1 MLNILATLLGN
12 TLLYATPLIFAAL
25 GGVFSERSG
34 VVNIGL
40 EGMMT
45 IGAFGAAVV
54 SLSTGNPW
62 LGLLVGM
69 LAGGVLA
76 LLHAVASVSFRAD
89 QVVSGV
95 AINFMANGFSMFML
109 YKLYG
114 GGQSPHIETKLVKIA
129 IPGLAKI
136 PYIGDAVFNNYPTV
150 YLAFLATFLG
160 WLVLYKTAFGLRV
173 RAVGEHPLAVD
184 TVGVNV
190 YLIRYICV
198 VISGFLAGLGGA
210 AVSIGII
217 AEFTEVT
224 IAGQGFIALAAMIF
238 GKWTPWGA
246 LGACLFFGAANALD
260 AIGQSIG
267 LTKYVN
273 PAFFS
278 MLPYVL
284 TIIALV
290 GFIGRANAPAA
301 DGKPYEKGKHA

>member
-1 MLNILATLLGN
+1 MLAILATLLGN
-12 TLLYATPLIFAAL
+12 TLLYATPLTFAAL
-25 GGVFSERSG
+25 GGMFSERSG

-45 IGAFGAAVV
+45 MGAFVAAVI
-54 SLSTGNPW
+54 SIATGNPW
-62 LGLLVGM
+62 LGLF
-69 LAGGVLA
+69 LAGAAGGILA
-76 LLHAVASVSFRAD
+76 LLHAVASVTFRAD

-109 YKLYG
+109 YKIFG
-114 GGQSPHIETKLVKIA
+114 GGQTPHIQTKLVKLA
-129 IPGLAKI
+129 VPGLAKI
-136 PYIGDAVFNNYPTV
+136 PYFGEALFNNYPTV
-150 YLAFLATFLG
+150 YLAFIFTFAA
-160 WLVLYKTAFGLRV
+160 WLVLYKTPFGLRV
-173 RAVGEHPLAVD
+173 RAVGEHPLAAD
-184 TVGVNV
+184 TVGINV
-190 YLIRYICV
+190 FLIRYICV
-198 VISGFLAGLGGA
+198 IVSGVLAGIGGA

-246 LGACLFFGAANALD
+246 LGACIFFGAANALD

-267 LTKYVN
+267 MIRYVN

-278 MLPYVL
+278 MLPYLL
-284 TIIALV
+284 TIIALA

-301 DGKPYEKGKHA
+301 DGKPYDKGH

>member
-1 MLNILATLLGN
+1 MLIIIATLLGN

-25 GGVFSERSG
+25 GGVMSERSG

-40 EGMMT
+40 EGMMM
-45 IGAFGAAVV
+45 IGAFGAAIT
-54 SLSTGNPW
+54 SLSTGSPW
-62 LGLLVGM
+62 LGMIVAM
-69 LAGGVLA
+69 LAGGALA
-76 LLHAVASVSFRAD
+76 ILHALASVTFKAD

-114 GGQSPHIETKLVKIA
+114 GGQSPHITTKLSKVA
-129 IPGLAKI
+129 IPVLSKI
-136 PYIGDAVFNNYPTV
+136 PHFGDALFNNYPTV
-150 YLAFLATFLG
+150 YLAFVATFLV
-160 WLVLYKTAFGLRV
+160 WLILYKTPFGLRV

-198 VISGFLAGLGGA
+198 IISGMLAGLGGA

-246 LGACLFFGAANALD
+246 TGACLFFGAANALD
-260 AIGQSIG
+260 AIGQAIG
-267 LTKYVN
+267 LTKYAN

-278 MLPYVL
+278 MLPYIL
-284 TIIALV
+284 TIVALA

-301 DGKPYEKGKHA
+301 DGRPYEKGKR

>member
-1 MLNILATLLGN
+1 MLPILATLLGN

-45 IGAFGAAVV
+45 IGAFAAAVTA
-54 SLSTGNPW
+54 LGTGNPW
-62 LGLLVGM
+62 LGVVAGM
-69 LAGGVLA
+69 LSGGLLA
-76 LLHAVASVSFRAD
+76 LLHAVAAVTFRAD

-114 GGQSPHIETKLVKIA
+114 GGQTPHIATKLAKWA

-136 PYIGDAVFNNYPTV
+136 PYLGDALFNNYPTV
-150 YLAFLATFLG
+150 YLAFFTAFLT
-160 WLVLYKTAFGLRV
+160 WVVLYKTTFGLRL
-173 RAVGEHPLAVD
+173 RSVGEHPLAAD
-184 TVGVNV
+184 TMGINV
-190 YLIRYICV
+190 YFIRYTCV
-198 VISGFLAGLGGA
+198 IISGCLAGIGGA

-224 IAGQGFIALAAMIF
+224 IVGQGFIALAAMIF

-246 LGACLFFGAANALD
+246 LGACMFFGAANALD
-260 AIGQSIG
+260 AIGQTIG
-267 LTKYVN
+267 LTKYAN

-278 MLPYVL
+278 MLPYLL
-284 TIIALV
+284 TIVALA

-301 DGKPYEKGKHA
+301 DGKPYEKGR